1 MTISRLLLSAA
12 ALIALAGCQNAPTQP
27 SAEDPA
33 AAFEQLEVASDFR
46 FATRKDVKLR
56 LQAAEPG
63 VAKYVEVSDDEG
75 RRLFA
80 GAVIDSID
88 LDFDIRKGA
97 PVLNVRVGR
106 GTEAT
111 TQTVN
116 LEDGLGTASF

>member
-1 MTISRLLLSAA
+1 MNS
-12 ALIALAGCQNAPTQP
+12 
-27 SAEDPA
+27 
-33 AAFEQLEVASDFR
+33 
-46 FATRKDVKLR
+46 
-56 LQAAEPG
+56 AAEPG

-111 TQTVN
+111 MQTVN